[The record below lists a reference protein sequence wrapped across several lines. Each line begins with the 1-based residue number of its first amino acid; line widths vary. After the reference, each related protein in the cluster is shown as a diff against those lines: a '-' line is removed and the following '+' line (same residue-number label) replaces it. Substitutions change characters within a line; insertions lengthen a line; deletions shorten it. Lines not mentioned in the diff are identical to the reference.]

1 MIKEKY
7 INEEEE
13 LEEDVEADDEERE
26 SVDRDSIDRDSV
38 GVTFTVN
45 GEETSFGS
53 DIAKALGTLLWFV
66 VAMAAMSF
74 ISLILMIVAFSGSS
88 AKNYWPDGYGGWLA
102 AAIICWLIGLWPVTF
117 GISLAALCGK
127 KKPPTESETGT
138 ESGTGTRVQAF
149 NRNLKRLRK

>member
-1 MIKEKY
+1 MTEIVLTE
-7 INEEEE
+7 IVSE
-13 LEEDVEADDEERE
+13 
-26 SVDRDSIDRDSV
+26 
-38 GVTFTVN
+38 FTVN

-138 ESGTGTRVQAF
+138 ESGTGRVQAF